1 MTNTLS
7 RRDFLKTTTGSI
19 SIAGASRLLPGIGLT
34 SADVQ
39 GRQEGWST
47 KEFLYG
53 SAFFRPPN
61 PPRDQRRE
69 MLRAFAQ
76 EYKFNIIRIY
86 LPWVY
91 CNPEPDR
98 FDFEELTEVMSY
110 CDEFG
115 LKVLMGVITEEAPY
129 WLEQAHPETR
139 YVDAKGNPQRLAGS
153 GNNVSG
159 GWPGLCLDW
168 EPVRD
173 AAGRFIREMAKVMTR
188 HPSMY
193 AYDIWNES
201 HIEPAWQR
209 NIWATPQER
218 LYCYCDRTIAAF
230 QRWLERRYGSLAN
243 LNEAWVR
250 RYPNWKAIDPP
261 RAMSTYLDWVDWRR
275 YIIERSTE
283 EMRFRVSHVR
293 AVDSQH
299 VIEGHAGRKHPIDAI
314 AVDGVNDWRL
324 AEVVD
329 IWGFSHFPRWES
341 LPVFYGAA
349 VMDLTRS
356 CSGKKEFWMTE
367 LQGGHGSRGLWRSP
381 QMRPRDIRLW
391 NWLAVASGAK
401 GILYWAYHA
410 EATGSEA
417 TGFGLVARDGSATE
431 RLLEAAKNCDLIRVY
446 WDIIKDHRPHP
457 EVAILCDEDNLLLT
471 YAMSGNEDPA
481 TQSLRGYY
489 KAVWKSD
496 LWADFIEPAS
506 LGNSDYKVL
515 IVPWHLMGK
524 KETCTH
530 LRRFVEA
537 GGTLILETA
546 FGMFD
551 ERCFYNP
558 VIPPFGLD
566 EHFGYRE
573 KESYYL
579 QNHTEA
585 QSLSVPLNLPSSEMI
600 YYEPAIEFSRPLRTK
615 VRAHTF
621 LTPIDV
627 RRATPIADYDGA
639 TVGATMKVGK
649 GEVYYFGTNLGASI
663 MAGDDNGIELIRA
676 IVTRVVRR
684 SVSCDKLRPR
694 LIEGATRALLAV
706 FNDTTEDQA
715 GIIKLPPK
723 YRQARDIHEGREYS
737 LDQNAVRLT
746 VPFQSVLVLLL
757 EQA

>member
-1 MTNTLS
+1 MSSNLS
-7 RRDFLKTTTGSI
+7 RRDFLNTTAGCI
-19 SIAGASRLLPGIGLT
+19 SVVGASRFLAGPSLA
-34 SADVQ
+34 SVSVQ
-39 GRQEGWST
+39 GGPEALVGKQ
-47 KEFLYG
+47 FLYG

-61 PPRDQRRE
+61 PPRGQRRE
-69 MLRAFAQ
+69 MLKAFAQ

-91 CNPEPDR
+91 CNPAPGR

-159 GWPGLCLDW
+159 GWPGMCLDW
-168 EPVRD
+168 EPVRE
-173 AAGRFIREMAKVMTR
+173 AAGRFIREMARVVAR

-218 LYCYCDRTIAAF
+218 LYCYCDRTIVEF
-230 QRWLERRYGSLAN
+230 QRWLERRYGSLEK

-275 YIIERSTE
+275 YNIERSTE
-283 EMRFRVSHVR
+283 EMRFRAGHVR

-299 VIEGHAGRKHPIDAI
+299 VIEGHSGRKHPIDAVT
-314 AVDGVNDWRL
+314 VDGVNDWRL

-329 IWGFSHFPRWES
+329 VWGFSHFPRWES
-341 LPVFYGAA
+341 WPVFYGAA
-349 VMDLTRS
+349 AMDLTRS
-356 CSGKKEFWMTE
+356 CSGNKEFWMTE

-391 NWLAVASGAK
+391 NWLAVATGAK

-417 TGFGLVARDGSATE
+417 TGFGLVARDGTPTE
-431 RLLEAAKNCDLIRVY
+431 RVLEAAENHRLIQAH
-446 WDIIKDHRPHP
+446 WDIIKNHRPRP
-457 EVAILCDEDNLLLT
+457 EVAILTDDDNGLLT
-471 YAMSGNEDPA
+471 YAMTGNEDPF
-481 TQSLRGYY
+481 TGSLRGYY
-489 KAVWKSD
+489 KALWNSD

-506 LGNSDYKVL
+506 LGKTDYKVL

-524 KETCTH
+524 KDTCGH

-558 VIPPFGLD
+558 VIPPYGLD
-566 EHFGYRE
+566 ESFGYRE

-579 QNHTEA
+579 QNGTEA
-585 QSLSVPLNLPSSEMI
+585 QPLSVPRNLPPSEKV
-600 YYEPAIEFSRPLRTK
+600 YYEPEIEFSRPITTK

-621 LTPIDV
+621 LTPIEI
-627 RRATPIADYDGA
+627 RTAAPIAHCHGM
-639 TVGATMKVGK
+639 TVGATKKAGK

-663 MAGDDNGIELIRA
+663 MAGDNRGIELLRA
-676 IVTRVVRR
+676 IVTRVVPPPVT
-684 SVSCDKLRPR
+684 SDKLRPR
-694 LIEGATRALLAV
+694 LIEGTTRSLLAL
-706 FNDTTEDQA
+706 FNDAAEDQT
-715 GIIKLPPK
+715 GSIKLPQR
-723 YRQARDIHEGREYS
+723 YRRAKDIHENREYS
-737 LDQNAVRLT
+737 VDQNAIKIT
-746 VPFQSVLVLLL
+746 VPFQSVSVLLL
-757 EQA
+757 E